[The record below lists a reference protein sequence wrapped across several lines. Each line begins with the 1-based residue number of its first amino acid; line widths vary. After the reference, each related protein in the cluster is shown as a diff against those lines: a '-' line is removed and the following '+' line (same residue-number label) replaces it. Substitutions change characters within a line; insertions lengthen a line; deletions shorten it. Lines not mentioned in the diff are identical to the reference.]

1 MEFIKGPK
9 PSYLD
14 LSLAELIQVC
24 ILKATTLFALTFKLT
39 TESLCESSADCFFT
53 EEYISTQ
60 VRSKENADNNKQC
73 HDTGFRLN
81 KRGLPQLLHAL
92 NFKCGI
98 YRDAHTTYHIGSP
111 RWTAKVNDG
120 VLKTEHDA
128 LLINYDASSPRW
140 RRSTVRP

>member
-39 TESLCESSADCFFT
+39 TESLCEPSADCFFS

-60 VRSKENADNNKQC
+60 VSRKDYGKDYKQF
-73 HDTGFRLN
+73 HDTEF
-81 KRGLPQLLHAL
+81 
-92 NFKCGI
+92 
-98 YRDAHTTYHIGSP
+98 
-111 RWTAKVNDG
+111 
-120 VLKTEHDA
+120 
-128 LLINYDASSPRW
+128 
-140 RRSTVRP
+140 